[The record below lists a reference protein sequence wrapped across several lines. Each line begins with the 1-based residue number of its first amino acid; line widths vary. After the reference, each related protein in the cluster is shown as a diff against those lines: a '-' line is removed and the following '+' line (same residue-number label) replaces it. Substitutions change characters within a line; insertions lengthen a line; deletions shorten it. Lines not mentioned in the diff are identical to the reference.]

1 MKRFRATAILLLSFP
16 CSAVAQEGVLSSWEN
31 RAKATIAEQPA
42 WAVPVIAPSS
52 GLTQLFR
59 SDFMRLS
66 MRTGTTTWNYGN
78 SKGLNLIPWYK
89 TELDIAVP
97 PYIQH
102 NSTAADGFGDFSLLL
117 KYRITSRNERNGAYS
132 LSASVGATVPTGSYN
147 NGSPDAI
154 LVPAIYAGK
163 GWGNFDVQS
172 SLSATLPGGDLSK
185 VGRTMTWNIA
195 GQYRVAKIF
204 WPEIENSAAFFYGG
218 AHDGKSQNFIAPGV
232 MISKLKLG
240 RAPGDHLA
248 LAFGAAEQFATT
260 HFHLYKHSLV
270 LSTRVAF

>member
-1 MKRFRATAILLLSFP
+1 MTRFHAIVILLLGLP
-16 CSAVAQEGVLSSWEN
+16 CSAVAQDGVLSSWEN
-31 RAKATIAEQPA
+31 RAQTMIAEQPA
-42 WAVPVIAPSS
+42 WAVPVITPSS

-66 MRTGTTTWNYGN
+66 MPIGTTTWNYGN

-102 NSTAADGFGDFSLLL
+102 NSTAADGFGDFSFVL
-117 KYRITSRNERNGAYS
+117 KYRIASGNDQHGAY
-132 LSASVGATVPTGSYN
+132 LVSASVGATVPTGSYN
-147 NGSPDAI
+147 NGSPSAV
-154 LVPAIYAGK
+154 LVPTIYAGK
-163 GWGNFDVQS
+163 GFGNFDLQS
-172 SLSATLPGGDLSK
+172 SVSAALPTGDAVEL
-185 VGRTMTWNIA
+185 GRPMTWNIV
-195 GQYRVAKIF
+195 GQYRIAKIL
-204 WPEIENSAAFFYGG
+204 WPEIENGATFFHEGPN
-218 AHDGKSQNFIAPGV
+218 DGKVQNFIAPGV
-232 MISKLKLG
+232 MVSKLKLE
-240 RAPGDHLA
+240 RAPGNHLA